1 MCSTK
6 KGRRK
11 MNNRVIRRIDVV
23 TMIVRFIKVRWG
35 FRWETNAVG
44 ATMVSGRV
52 ARNAVLLSSFSLMRR
67 AMKIGM
73 TTTRTRLTGARK
85 K

>member
-1 MCSTK
+1 
-6 KGRRK
+6 

-23 TMIVRFIKVRWG
+23 AMIVRFIKVRWD
-35 FRWETNAVG
+35 FAEEANTVG

-52 ARNAVLLSSFSLMRR
+52 VTNSALSSFSPLMRR
-67 AMKIGM
+67 AMKMGM
-73 TTTRTRLTGARK
+73 TMTRTRLTGTRK

>member
-1 MCSTK
+1 
-6 KGRRK
+6 

-23 TMIVRFIKVRWG
+23 TMIVRFIKVRWD
-35 FRWETNAVG
+35 FWTESRAVG

-52 ARNAVLLSSFSLMRR
+52 VAKPALYSFSTLMRR
-67 AMKIGM
+67 AMKMGM
-73 TTTRTRLTGARK
+73 TMTRTRLTGTRK

>member
-1 MCSTK
+1 
-6 KGRRK
+6 

-23 TMIVRFIKVRWG
+23 TIIVRFIKVRWG

-44 ATMVSGRV
+44 ATMVSGR
-52 ARNAVLLSSFSLMRR
+52 AITKYALSSFSTLMRR

>member
-1 MCSTK
+1 
-6 KGRRK
+6 
-11 MNNRVIRRIDVV
+11 MNNNVIRRIDVV

-52 ARNAVLLSSFSLMRR
+52 VASSGLQFFSSLRR
-67 AMKIGM
+67 RVMKMGM
-73 TTTRTRLTGARK
+73 TMTRTRLAGTRK